1 MPTAGGSSRR
11 SGVTVVAQLAASA
24 ASPAGDLTEVDLT
37 WIEGKVEHWL
47 RFGRQCGERIIDRR
61 RRVVMLRPAEHF
73 AFISWASNGYGTVFS
88 RIDIACAVG
97 TGEAYSTLPFIR
109 PGGRLLL
116 RIDGWPKVERVL
128 RAIDAVET
136 AGVDPCDA
144 APDHWRHV
152 HNRLA
157 AGFDPRPYS
166 IERHNAWLQR
176 KRIFG

>member
-1 MPTAGGSSRR
+1 VSTVDGLGAAAAPPR
-11 SGVTVVAQLAASA
+11 S
-24 ASPAGDLTEVDLT
+24 DITEIDLT
-37 WIEGKVEHWL
+37 WIEGKIEHWI

-61 RRVVMLRPAEHF
+61 RRVVMLRPGEHF
-73 AFISWASNGYGTVFS
+73 ALISWASNGYGTVSS
-88 RIDIACAVG
+88 RIDIACTVSV
-97 TGEAYSTLPFIR
+97 GEAYSTLPFVR

-116 RIDGWPKVERVL
+116 RIEGWSKVERVL

-136 AGVDPCDA
+136 VGVDPCDA

-166 IERHNAWLQR
+166 AERHRVWLQR
-176 KRIFG
+176 QRITG